1 MAEDVVVE
9 TTKRR
14 GRPPKT
20 IENTQPQ
27 KVKRKSSREPDE
39 ATAKAKAKSEKAEVS
54 IVKAIK
60 VLKAEEEKAEEKAE
74 RAKARQNKKE
84 ADIAAEAGE
93 AASSSTRKEHGVG
106 LIENR
111 NPSYWKK
118 QNITVIKSQA
128 ELRGHRFTD
137 LETKGGGVKSKFK
150 QIKKNDYL
158 DVLFKILKI

>member
-1 MAEDVVVE
+1 M
-9 TTKRR
+9 R
-14 GRPPKT
+14 
-20 IENTQPQ
+20 
-27 KVKRKSSREPDE
+27 
-39 ATAKAKAKSEKAEVS
+39 
-54 IVKAIK
+54 AIK
-60 VLKAEEEKAEEKAE
+60 VLEKADEKAKEKTE

-150 QIKKNDYL
+150 KLKKNDYL
-158 DVLFKILKI
+158 EVLFKILKI

>member
-1 MAEDVVVE
+1 M
-9 TTKRR
+9 
-14 GRPPKT
+14 
-20 IENTQPQ
+20 
-27 KVKRKSSREPDE
+27 
-39 ATAKAKAKSEKAEVS
+39 S

-60 VLKAEEEKAEEKAE
+60 VLKAEEEKAQEKAE
-74 RAKARQNKKE
+74 RAKARQNNKKE

-150 QIKKNDYL
+150 NFKKDYL
-158 DVLFKILKI
+158 EVLFNILKI

>member
-1 MAEDVVVE
+1 MWKKQQDQEGDHPRPLKTRNRKKIKERVVE
-9 TTKRR
+9 SLEK
-14 GRPPKT
+14 
-20 IENTQPQ
+20 QPQ
-27 KVKRKSSREPDE
+27 KLKQ
-39 ATAKAKAKSEKAEVS
+39 KSEKKAEVS

-60 VLKAEEEKAEEKAE
+60 ALKAEEEKAEEKAE

-84 ADIAAEAGE
+84 ADIAAAAGE

-137 LETKGGGVKSKFK
+137 LETKGGGVKSKF
-150 QIKKNDYL
+150 
-158 DVLFKILKI
+158 